1 MSIFN
6 FSDIFGISSAR
17 NESAATA
24 KKRLRLVL
32 ETSGGDKRNQF
43 VEQLRADIL
52 QVIAKYANVSADD
65 IAVSVDKQDEGK
77 SVLEL
82 SVNFSEVELVSES

>member
-1 MSIFN
+1 
-6 FSDIFGISSAR
+6 
-17 NESAATA
+17 
-24 KKRLRLVL
+24 
-32 ETSGGDKRNQF
+32 
-43 VEQLRADIL
+43 
-52 QVIAKYANVSADD
+52 NVSADD